1 MFYHVTYHDMGVVT
15 GSGQTTDSS
24 SIGQLEVAGEDGVS
38 GGERVSLQRQGYC
51 VLVRPTCCGRI
62 SQE

>member
-38 GGERVSLQRQGYC
+38 ERESFSLQREARLLC
-51 VLVRPTCCGRI
+51 V
-62 SQE
+62 SQTNLLW